1 MNGNKLLL
9 DTNII
14 ICLLDEDETLA
25 EVLSNKQLYISVI
38 TEMELLSL

>member
-14 ICLLDEDETLA
+14 LYLLDGDNTLVNIL
-25 EVLSNKQLYISVI
+25 EGKIPYVSFI
-38 TEMELLSL
+38 TELEL